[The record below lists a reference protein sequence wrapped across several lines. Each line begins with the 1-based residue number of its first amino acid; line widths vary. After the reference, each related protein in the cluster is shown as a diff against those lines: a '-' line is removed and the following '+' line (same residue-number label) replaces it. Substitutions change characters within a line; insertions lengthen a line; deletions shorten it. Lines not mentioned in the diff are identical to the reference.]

1 MRYTIATFSV
11 LCVVFVA
18 SAATAN
24 DFTYQPPGDLEETG
38 KDGRVDDQVYVPNMR
53 YPIENAPSYANSQV
67 WGHGGYRGP
76 GGGQC
81 DDANYSYPW
90 WDNFCET
97 RSWDVA
103 LCPSGKG
110 HQGQDI
116 RPATCEDAKHWAV
129 AAEAGTITNIGTY
142 SMYLQ
147 ADNGT
152 RHRYL
157 HMQAASYTV
166 GEGATVSKGQRLGK
180 VSNEFGGTPT
190 TIHLHYDLYQNV
202 AGVGNTSVP
211 TYMALVESY
220 ERLLGEPAEPC
231 QTLGADGGTIDD
243 SGNCFTLHGPPDSWR
258 YVTNAGH
265 NGQLHWT
272 YAWDDPDP
280 GNWAEWAIQL
290 SEAGEYR
297 VEVFLVG
304 EYAQAQRGLYT
315 VRHNG
320 IEQEVRLDMT
330 QGAGWRSLGEFDFA
344 AGGDQ
349 RVAVYDNTGE
359 SLDLSRKIIADAIRL
374 TRIDNEPADDVG
386 TGDDVGGGEDAG
398 GSADSGGTD
407 DVGGS
412 DDSGTSDDS
421 GVPDTTEEDDATGG
435 PTNVTTSS
443 SCTTGS
449 GGPLGFVAL
458 LVALGLAAL
467 CRRGRRG
474 HRPV

>member
-1 MRYTIATFSV
+1 MRYLIPTLSAVI
-11 LCVVFVA
+11 LLA
-18 SAATAN
+18 SASSAAAAG
-24 DFTYQPPGDLEETG
+24 FTYQPPGDLEETN

-67 WGHGGYRGP
+67 WGHGGYQGP

-97 RSWDVA
+97 RRWDVA
-103 LCPSGKG
+103 LCPSGNG

-116 RPATCEDAKHWAV
+116 RPSTCEDAKHWAV
-129 AAEAGTITNIGTY
+129 AAEAGTITSIGTY

-157 HMQAASYTV
+157 HMQRASYTV
-166 GEGATVSKGQRLGK
+166 GEGDTVTKGQRLGK

-202 AGVGNTSVP
+202 SGVGNTYVP
-211 TYMALVESY
+211 TYMSLVESY

-231 QTLGADGGTIDD
+231 PTLGPDGGTIDD

-258 YVTNAGH
+258 YVTNAGN

-290 SEAGEYR
+290 EQAGTYR
-297 VEVFLVG
+297 VEVFLVSD
-304 EYAQAQRGLYT
+304 YAQAQRGLYT
-315 VRHNG
+315 VKHNG
-320 IEQEVRLDMT
+320 SEEEVRLDMS

-344 AGGDQ
+344 AGADQ

-374 TRIDNEPADDVG
+374 TRIDQQPADDVG
-386 TGDDVGGGEDAG
+386 TGGDAGDGDAGTGMDATIGTDTSDGDEDA
-398 GSADSGGTD
+398 
-407 DVGGS
+407 
-412 DDSGTSDDS
+412 GTSDDT
-421 GVPDTTEEDDATGG
+421 GVIDADGDEDDGDDGG
-435 PTNVTTSS
+435 NHVSTSS
-443 SCTTGS
+443 SCSTMGS
-449 GGPLGFVAL
+449 GPPSVPVLLL
-458 LVALGLAAL
+458 LVGLFVL
-467 CRRGRRG
+467 GRR
-474 HRPV
+474 RLRV